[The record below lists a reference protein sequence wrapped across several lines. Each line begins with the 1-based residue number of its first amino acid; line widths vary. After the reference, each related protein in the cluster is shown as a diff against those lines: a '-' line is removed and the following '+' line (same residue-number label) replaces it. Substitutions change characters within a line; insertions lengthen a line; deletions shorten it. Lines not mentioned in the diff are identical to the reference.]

1 MWEVGTGSGRREAAV
16 AGSGC
21 VQMRRWRAPVRGLR
35 DPAQEIRRTRAL
47 SPYNSAI
54 GRGRANDE
62 TAWQGNAGC
71 SNKYQP
77 YAVQALITNTEEDRM
92 IELKRRWDDLFAG
105 ITGNAGGGAI
115 LCLAVTF
122 GVLFL
127 NTAPASADDLEVKL
141 VSIKSPVP
149 HEEMNTLVV
158 QTTAGATCS
167 GDIHW
172 QGQKG
177 GGPLRGALNAKPSND
192 AGIVRWTWRVSGVAG
207 HRDVEV
213 NCTAGDRKGTLHAGF
228 EVT

>member
-1 MWEVGTGSGRREAAV
+1 
-16 AGSGC
+16 
-21 VQMRRWRAPVRGLR
+21 
-35 DPAQEIRRTRAL
+35 
-47 SPYNSAI
+47 
-54 GRGRANDE
+54 

-71 SNKYQP
+71 RNKNQP
-77 YAVQALITNTEEDRM
+77 SAGQGLITNTEGDHM
-92 IELKRRWDDLFAG
+92 IELKPPWDDMFAG
-105 ITGNAGGGAI
+105 LTRNAGGGAI
-115 LCLAVTF
+115 LCLSVTF

-141 VSIKSPVP
+141 VSITSPVP

-177 GGPLRGALNAKPSND
+177 GGPLGGALNAKPSND

-213 NCTAGDRKGTLHAGF
+213 N
-228 EVT
+228 